1 MMADRRSPAI
11 VAARRLCRALEDHGI
26 AGSVSAGFGLAVV
39 LVRLDLVVWCEC
51 AATGWRFRWWTGD
64 VSDTDSRW
72 LWTVCPSGAAQTAAR
87 RIADRCR
94 TSAHS
99 RNVTEMGRA

>member
-1 MMADRRSPAI
+1 
-11 VAARRLCRALEDHGI
+11 LEDYGI

-51 AATGWRFRWWTGD
+51 APTGWRFRWRTGD
-64 VSDTDSRW
+64 VSDADGRW
-72 LWTVCPSGAAQTAAR
+72 LWLECPSGAAQTAAR

-94 TSAHS
+94 TSGDS
-99 RNVTEMGRA
+99 RDVTEMSRA